1 MRTNLF
7 NIILLLIEVLQTVY
21 YQHKALQEKSYL
33 KNVVFNNLKLFTI
46 LR

>member
-7 NIILLLIEVLQTVY
+7 NFILLLIEVLQTVY

-33 KNVVFNNLKLFTI
+33 KNFELNNLKLLTI